1 MAPKSVGSKR
11 RKAANNGRGPKAKPR
26 RAPAG
31 KGGVAMGRTVG
42 LEFGGVAP
50 RKRKAK
56 STDKGARRK

>member
-1 MAPKSVGSKR
+1 MAPKTVGSKR
-11 RKAANNGRGPKAKPR
+11 RKTAQTGRPPKVKPR

-42 LEFGGVAP
+42 LRFGGVAP

-56 STDKGARRK
+56 SADSGKKRK